1 MLNDF
6 IAWFEKDSPN
16 FVVKYGESKKFY
28 DKQTDTFMITEIQ
41 EAYEEFK
48 GGDKEPMTLY
58 YSWERK

>member
-1 MLNDF
+1 MHKEF

-16 FVVKYGESKKFY
+16 FVVKYGEARKFY
-28 DKQTDTFMITEIQ
+28 DSQSDTFMITEIQ

>member
-16 FVVKYGESKKFY
+16 FVVKYGEAKKFY

-48 GGDKEPMTLY
+48 NGYEPNSLY
-58 YSWERK
+58 WSWERK

>member
-16 FVVKYGESKKFY
+16 FVVKYGEARKFY
-28 DKQTDTFMITEIQ
+28 DSKSDTFMITEIQ

>member
-16 FVVKYGESKKFY
+16 FVVKYGEAKKFY
-28 DKQTDTFMITEIQ
+28 DSQSDTFMITEIQ

-48 GGDKEPMTLY
+48 NGDEPNSLY
-58 YSWERK
+58 YSWNR

>member
-16 FVVKYGESKKFY
+16 FVVKYGNAIKFY
-28 DKQTDTFMITEIQ
+28 DSDSDTFMITEIQ
-41 EAYEEFK
+41 EAYDQFK
-48 GGDKEPMTLY
+48 GGDKHPNSLY

>member
-16 FVVKYGESKKFY
+16 FVVKYGEAKNFY

-48 GGDKEPMTLY
+48 NGDEPVSLY
-58 YSWERK
+58 HSWNR

>member
-1 MLNDF
+1 MHKEF

-16 FVVKYGESKKFY
+16 FVVKYGEGRKFY
-28 DKQTDTFMITEIQ
+28 DSQSDTFMITEIQ

-48 GGDKEPMTLY
+48 GGDKDPMTLY